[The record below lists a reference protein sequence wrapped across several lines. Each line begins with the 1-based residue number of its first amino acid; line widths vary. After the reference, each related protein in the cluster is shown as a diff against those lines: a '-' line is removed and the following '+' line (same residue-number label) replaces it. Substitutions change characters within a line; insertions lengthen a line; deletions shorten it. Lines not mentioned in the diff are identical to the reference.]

1 MVNIHT
7 YINKEFCAS
16 LTDKKVYI
24 WGAWERGRFIQCE
37 LLKYGIDIEGY
48 IDSNKK
54 KERYGV
60 PEKIVDSPERLK
72 DKECYVIV
80 SLAEHDSVYDLLG
93 QYGYIEYKDYI
104 YPAKI
109 IQLRNIKHN
118 YLDFYGNRIEG
129 DIDKAM
135 VTIGGASELL
145 IGKNVK
151 MADGVEI
158 NVGWNSTVIIKD
170 NVSIDKNVSIS
181 ALENSYI
188 EIGKKSQVSSNG
200 HIRATG
206 GSVIRFGD
214 NCKLGMSLIL
224 RLDHNAKFMC
234 GEDCLFS
241 YDVKIRANQGHSIFD
256 LANKEVIKDPNFS
269 RIGDHVWIGMGV
281 SILPGSD
288 IGDHCIIGAESMV
301 NKKFQGYQTIAG
313 TPAKVIREQT
323 DWTYEV
329 QSYEEYEDSIKGISE
344 SN

>member
-1 MVNIHT
+1 MCSN

-16 LTDKKVYI
+16 LIDKKVYI

-60 PEKIVDSPERLK
+60 PEKKVNIPIILQE
-72 DKECYVIV
+72 KECFVIV
-80 SLAEHDSVYDLLG
+80 SLAEHDSVYNLLE
-93 QYGYIEYKDYI
+93 QYGYKEYRDYI
-104 YPAKI
+104 YPAKD
-109 IQLRNIKHN
+109 IQLSNIKHN

-129 DIDKAM
+129 NIDKAN
-135 VTIGGASELL
+135 VTIGGSSELI

-151 MADGVEI
+151 IADGVEI
-158 NVGWNSTVIIKD
+158 NVGWNSKVIIKD
-170 NVSIDKNVSIS
+170 NASIDKNVSIS

-188 EIGKKSQVSSNG
+188 EIGKKTQISSGG
-200 HIRATG
+200 HFRATG
-206 GSVIRFGD
+206 GSFISFGD
-214 NCKLGMSLIL
+214 KCRLGMSLIL
-224 RLDHNAKFMC
+224 RLDHNARFVC

-241 YDVKIRANQGHSIFD
+241 YDIKIRANQGHSIFD
-256 LANKEVIKDPNFS
+256 LANNKVMQDPNFS
-269 RIGDHVWIGMGV
+269 KIGNHVWIGMGV
-281 SILPGSD
+281 SILPGAD

-301 NKKFQGYQTIAG
+301 NKKFESYQTIAG
-313 TPAKVIREQT
+313 IPAKVIREQT

-329 QSYEEYEDSIKGISE
+329 QSYEEYINSVKELSE